1 MGLHVGEVVEHF
13 RRREDGGNSDPL
25 MALDVAIHTGEVKN
39 DALRLPM
46 RWMRIR
52 SNESASF
59 LPMERRPSQLAGI
72 A

>member
-1 MGLHVGEVVEHF
+1 MSERLWSI
-13 RRREDGGNSDPL
+13 RRDDGGNSDPL

-39 DALRLPM
+39 DALRLPV

-52 SNESASF
+52 PNEIARL

-72 A
+72 AYA